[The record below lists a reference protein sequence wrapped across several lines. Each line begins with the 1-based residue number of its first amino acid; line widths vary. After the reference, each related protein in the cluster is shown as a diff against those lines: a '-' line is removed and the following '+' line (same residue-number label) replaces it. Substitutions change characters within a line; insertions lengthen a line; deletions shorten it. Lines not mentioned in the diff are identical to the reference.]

1 VSAHHVQVIPVFVVH
16 LNIALLMENVN
27 NVMTTATVELLL
39 LTAKVMFVLHVQV
52 ILTFVYPNLELQIHS
67 VLLMENVNNVLTTA
81 TVELLLL
88 TAKAI
93 PALRVQ
99 FLLPFA
105 HQNIQIRLNNV
116 RLMEVVFVVQQMLI
130 AQERILLTAKITSAT
145 HV

>member
-16 LNIALLMENVN
+16 LNIA
-27 NVMTTATVELLL
+27 
-39 LTAKVMFVLHVQV
+39 
-52 ILTFVYPNLELQIHS
+52 
-67 VLLMENVNNVLTTA
+67 LLMENVNNVLTTA